1 MRNTKGS
8 CCNEVLK
15 KLFIRKAEVWG
26 GLYLFFVN
34 DYHCWHYLNN
44 ETWSHNGHVVKM

>member
-8 CCNEVLK
+8 YCNKVLK

-26 GLYLFFVN
+26 DCTYFFVN
-34 DYHCWHYLNN
+34 DYCCWYYLND
-44 ETWSHNGHVVKM
+44 ETWSHNGHVVMM